1 VTAAQKI
8 PNTSWDMED
17 RTKVVFVC
25 TGNICR
31 SPTAEGVFRHLVRE
45 AGLSHRFEIDS
56 AGTSSYHIG
65 EAPDPRS
72 AATAERRGVPLTGVA
87 RKLRSHDLD
96 EFDFVILMDGD
107 NLAAVEQLAGGTR
120 ANVRLLREFDADA
133 AGNLDVPDPY
143 YGGSRGFDNVYDII
157 ERSCRSMLDE
167 IRRERGW

>member
-1 VTAAQKI
+1 MEER
-8 PNTSWDMED
+8 TS
-17 RTKVVFVC
+17 VVFVC

-31 SPTAEGVFRHLVRE
+31 SPTAEGVFRHLVGA
-45 AGLSHRFEIDS
+45 AGLTHRFEIDS

-72 AATAERRGVPLTGVA
+72 AATAERRGVPLTGAA

-96 EFDFVILMDGD
+96 EFDFVVLMDAD

-120 ANVRLLREFDADA
+120 ANVKLLREFDPDA
-133 AGNLDVPDPY
+133 AGSLDVPDPY

-157 ERSCRSMLDE
+157 ERSCRAMLDA

>member
-1 VTAAQKI
+1 
-8 PNTSWDMED
+8 MEE

-45 AGLSHRFEIDS
+45 AGLTHRFEIDS

-72 AATAERRGVPLTGVA
+72 AATAERRGVPLTGAA

-96 EFDFVILMDGD
+96 EFDFVILMDAD

-120 ANVRLLREFDADA
+120 ANVKLLREFDPDG
-133 AGNLDVPDPY
+133 AGSLDVPDPY

-157 ERSCRSMLDE
+157 ERACRAMLDA